1 MPSSQKE
8 TPKVAGPI
16 KTWPLQLQFREYL
29 QPEESFDLVERP
41 LMAGPRS
48 AWLYFIDGFAKD
60 EVMGK
65 ILEFW
70 MKRTQADYDSM
81 PTDRSVVL
89 ASLPYIEA
97 DAVKDCR
104 AAAELLFSGAL
115 VLLLEGYDSF
125 FILDARTYPVRSV
138 SEPENERVLRG
149 SRDGFV
155 ETLIFNTALLRR
167 RIRTNKL
174 KIQLFRVGDSSGTD
188 VALCYHAD
196 RADKELVT
204 RLQKKLSGLKIDA
217 LTMGQQS
224 LAELLIPQKWF
235 DPFPKV
241 RYTERPDGAAA
252 NLLEGRVLILV
263 DNSPS
268 AMILPSYF
276 LDFFQEADDYYFPPL
291 TGSYLHLL
299 RLALYGAALF
309 LTPVFYLILTHPE
322 HFPDF
327 LQFLHPK
334 EPGNIPILLQLLL
347 LELAIDGIKMAS
359 LSTPSGLGNS
369 LSIIGGLILG
379 DYAISAGWFC
389 SEVLLYMAFVAMAN
403 FIQPNYEM
411 GFAFKF
417 SRIMLLLLTALL
429 GWWGF
434 GLGCLLLF
442 SLLLFGRSVP
452 AKKYFYPL
460 IPFSA
465 AHLLR
470 QLLRLPIKPNRIP
483 KAKTAGRKEKKR

>member
-1 MPSSQKE
+1 MPSSRKE
-8 TPKVAGPI
+8 PPKIAGPI

-70 MKRTQADYDSM
+70 MKRTQTDYDSM

-217 LTMGQQS
+217 LT
-224 LAELLIPQKWF
+224 
-235 DPFPKV
+235 
-241 RYTERPDGAAA
+241 
-252 NLLEGRVLILV
+252 
-263 DNSPS
+263 
-268 AMILPSYF
+268 
-276 LDFFQEADDYYFPPL
+276 
-291 TGSYLHLL
+291 
-299 RLALYGAALF
+299 
-309 LTPVFYLILTHPE
+309 
-322 HFPDF
+322 
-327 LQFLHPK
+327 
-334 EPGNIPILLQLLL
+334 
-347 LELAIDGIKMAS
+347 
-359 LSTPSGLGNS
+359 
-369 LSIIGGLILG
+369 
-379 DYAISAGWFC
+379 
-389 SEVLLYMAFVAMAN
+389 
-403 FIQPNYEM
+403 
-411 GFAFKF
+411 
-417 SRIMLLLLTALL
+417 
-429 GWWGF
+429 
-434 GLGCLLLF
+434 
-442 SLLLFGRSVP
+442 
-452 AKKYFYPL
+452 
-460 IPFSA
+460 
-465 AHLLR
+465 
-470 QLLRLPIKPNRIP
+470 
-483 KAKTAGRKEKKR
+483 